1 MLELDEGL
9 VVPRRVVVCAVA
21 AALAREGDVVKLAVV
36 VIGDGRGQYL
46 QQAVQ
51 SITSNVLHPIT
62 ARIMVDDSGDPA
74 YGAELDILYPE
85 YIIIHGGR
93 RGMAGAVQAGF
104 DAALSVDPDYVLW
117 VEEDFILTRQLPIGQ
132 AIQVLESHQNLAQ
145 MLFQRQPLSEIE
157 DPDVIAGLIASS
169 TTHRVHASYTEHDAI
184 FSMNPCLI
192 PRRVVAM
199 GWPAGPLGVGNEAGM
214 TAKLLD
220 AGYSFGVWGHVGDH
234 RYCEHIG
241 AVRSAEYML

>member
-1 MLELDEGL
+1 VEGTGE
-9 VVPRRVVVCAVA
+9 A
-21 AALAREGDVVKLAVV
+21 AGTGDAVKLAVV
-36 VIGDGRGQYL
+36 VIGDGRGHYL

-62 ARIMVDDSGDPA
+62 ARIMVDDSGDA
-74 YGAELDILYPE
+74 DYGAELDVLYPE
-85 YIIIHGGR
+85 YLIVHGGR

-104 DAALSVDPDYVLW
+104 DAALSTDPDYVLW
-117 VEEDFILTRQLPIGQ
+117 VEEDFILVRQLPIGQ
-132 AIQVLESHQNLAQ
+132 AIQVMESHHDLAQ
-145 MLFQRQPLSEIE
+145 MMFKRQPLAPDEIAG
-157 DPDVIAGLIASS
+157 DDVIAGLTGI
-169 TTHRVHASYTEHDAI
+169 RVHNVYTEHTHI

-220 AGYSFGVWGHVGDH
+220 AGYRFGVWGHLGDP

-241 AVRSAEYML
+241 AERSAGYAL